1 MLRASG
7 VFAVSYSFHDHYPPA
22 EQKSILFSLQDA
34 VSAVDLDGVI
44 IYWNQASESLYG
56 YKASELI
63 GHNIQEKS
71 PGPWGSKTALDALA
85 VDPGPA
91 VGADE
96 TSRIMKYGSMLTVSV
111 RFSPMRGESGEM
123 VGLSAVSRD
132 ITRYREAELARA
144 DLTRR
149 LLNLEDEISKKIVN
163 DIHDGVLQELIANS
177 LRLRMLMKNADFA
190 QGSTQIES
198 IERSISSS
206 IEQLRTI
213 MFEVSPSALDFGGV
227 LEALREHFDRLHDVS
242 EKTELVFENLPS
254 PSLSSQ
260 NASTL
265 FRIGREAITNALKH
279 AHATTIRASIVEAYG
294 GLQMYIADDGKGM
307 SSAMSGSGHFGI
319 QTMRDRAE
327 QDGGHLDIDS
337 DPATGTRIQVW
348 IPRVG

>member
-1 MLRASG
+1 
-7 VFAVSYSFHDHYPPA
+7 
-22 EQKSILFSLQDA
+22 
-34 VSAVDLDGVI
+34 
-44 IYWNQASESLYG
+44 
-56 YKASELI
+56 
-63 GHNIQEKS
+63 
-71 PGPWGSKTALDALA
+71 
-85 VDPGPA
+85 
-91 VGADE
+91 
-96 TSRIMKYGSMLTVSV
+96 
-111 RFSPMRGESGEM
+111 
-123 VGLSAVSRD
+123 
-132 ITRYREAELARA
+132 
-144 DLTRR
+144 
-149 LLNLEDEISKKIVN
+149 
-163 DIHDGVLQELIANS
+163 
-177 LRLRMLMKNADFA
+177 MLMKNADFA